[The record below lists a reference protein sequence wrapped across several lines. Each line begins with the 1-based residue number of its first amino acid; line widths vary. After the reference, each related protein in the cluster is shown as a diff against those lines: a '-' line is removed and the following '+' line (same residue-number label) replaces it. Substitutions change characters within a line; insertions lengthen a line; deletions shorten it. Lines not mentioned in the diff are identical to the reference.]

1 MADKSTALILA
12 ALTKAVAEPAGVPL
26 HGNRSSTGLFAASAL
41 AKQAAQRCLE
51 EGYLRVLH
59 RQSRGRSVQD
69 VCTISDKGLSYLL
82 SQGSPKAVL
91 EDLVRILA
99 IHQEQVAELVT
110 ATQRWQAG
118 LESLRM
124 AVAKVLEQI
133 AQPAL
138 PVPLAAAVPSHN
150 GSAAPRADFLACL
163 SQWQASGSSS
173 DCPLPELFRSA
184 QSVDPSLTIGQ
195 FHDALRQLHAEQKI
209 YLHPWSGPLY
219 EIPDPS
225 YAVLIGHEV
234 AYYAS
239 IR

>member
-1 MADKSTALILA
+1 MADKSTTLILA
-12 ALTKAVAEPAGVPL
+12 ALTKAMSEPAGVPL
-26 HGNRSSTGLFAASAL
+26 HGNRGSSGLFAASAL
-41 AKQAAQRCLE
+41 AKQAAQRCLD

-69 VCTISDKGLSYLL
+69 VCTISDKGLTYLL
-82 SQGSPKAVL
+82 SQESPRAVL

-99 IHQEQVAELVT
+99 THQERVAELVA

-124 AVAKVLEQI
+124 AVAKVLEKI
-133 AQPAL
+133 PQPAL
-138 PVPLAAAVPSHN
+138 PVPLAAAGSSRN
-150 GSAAPRADFLACL
+150 GSAAPSVDLLACL
-163 SQWQASGSSS
+163 SHWQASGSSS

-184 QSVDPSLTIGQ
+184 QSADPSLTIGR
-195 FHDALRQLHAEQKI
+195 FHDALRHLHADQKI